1 MIVIEISQAR
11 CRRIDPRSHEL
22 VDNHRLLHTN
32 GGAGLDMQ
40 KVTTAASLELMRA
53 SDRDPIRRWVHD
65 NNDAATRP
73 ALVDASD
80 LGRDCLSR

>member
-1 MIVIEISQAR
+1 
-11 CRRIDPRSHEL
+11 
-22 VDNHRLLHTN
+22 
-32 GGAGLDMQ
+32 MQ